1 MTYSNRDVDEDTR
14 VVFERVFYHVVRTS
28 FDDDIMQMLIA
39 RAIALVNS
47 DEDVQRVL
55 ARIDNEIEDIVNEA
69 ELTGFDGK

>member
-14 VVFERVFYHVVRTS
+14 IVFERVFYHVVRTS

>member
-1 MTYSNRDVDEDTR
+1 MTFSNRDVDEDTR
-14 VVFERVFYHVVRTS
+14 TIFERVFYHVVRTS
-28 FDDDIMQMLIA
+28 FDDDIMQTLIA

-69 ELTGFDGK
+69 ELGGFDE